1 MFIYTYIHV
10 IYTCLHVNVFSGVP
24 GGTLVVSEK
33 AVNAYLREEHDTVS
47 FDK

>member
-1 MFIYTYIHV
+1 MY
-10 IYTCLHVNVFSGVP
+10 NVFSGVP

-47 FDK
+47 FDNKIITCYYCVIVC